1 MITNIRQSL
10 ILAGTPRCGV
20 WRTARRALP
29 AFIALLLLALSIAAQ
44 AQFTYTTNNGTITIT
59 GYTGPGGDVTIP
71 ATINGYPVTSIG
83 NFAFSYCSSLT
94 SVTIPN
100 GIASIGDDA
109 FLACT
114 GLTNVTIG
122 NGVTNIGVEAFA
134 ECGELATVSLG
145 SHVTTIG
152 SDAFKICTSLGSIT
166 IPDSVVDLDTGYWDI
181 GPFFGCS
188 GLTNVTLGQ
197 GLTNIGN
204 ATFAGCVSLRTIAI
218 PANVTVIGGGEF
230 SGCSSLTNINV
241 DPLNPAFSSLD
252 GVVFDKSQTTLIQF
266 PGGRASYHI
275 PDSVTSIGGSAFG
288 ASTSLRRVTIGNS
301 VTNIG
306 EFAFA
311 DCGGLTNVTIPNSVT
326 SIGVYAFSACSGLTS
341 LTIPN
346 SVTSIGYY
354 AFYYCTSLTN
364 VYFAGNAPAV
374 DGTVFIDSHN
384 PNVYYL
390 PGTTGWDNFRAV
402 TGVQTT
408 PWFLPYSIIL
418 NYGPSFGI
426 QTNRF
431 GFIISWATNAS
442 VVVEA
447 CTDLTNPVWLPV
459 ATNTLAGGTSH
470 FSDAQSSN
478 YPVRFY
484 RLRSP

>member
-1 MITNIRQSL
+1 MKTEAMITNIRQSL

-275 PDSVTSIGGSAFG
+275 P
-288 ASTSLRRVTIGNS
+288 
-301 VTNIG
+301 
-306 EFAFA
+306 
-311 DCGGLTNVTIPNSVT
+311 
-326 SIGVYAFSACSGLTS
+326 
-341 LTIPN
+341 N

-459 ATNTLAGGTSH
+459 ATNTLAGVTSH